1 MELYLEYWFTFFF
14 IFPIAEW
21 GLHYIMHKYN
31 ITFNNNHNEIVKKYK
46 IQKIVNLNIEYW
58 PIIPI
63 ILCLYNTFFIG
74 VLFFSKYYIIH
85 TLIHRYPRL
94 LPDLTYHHNIHH
106 IYSNYNYCV
115 TNIWPDKLFG
125 TQYIN

>member
-21 GLHYIMHKYN
+21 GLHYLMHKYN
-31 ITFNNNHNEIVKKYK
+31 ITFHNNHHEIITKNK
-46 IQKIVNLNIEYW
+46 IDKIINLNIEYW

-85 TLIHRYPRL
+85 TLIHRYPQL
-94 LPDLTYHHNIHH
+94 LPELTNHHNIHH

-115 TNIWPDKLFG
+115 TNIWPDKLFK
-125 TQYIN
+125 TQYIK

>member
-21 GLHYIMHKYN
+21 TLHYLMHKYN
-31 ITFNNNHNEIVKKYK
+31 ITFHNTHHEIVTNYK
-46 IQKIVNLNIEYW
+46 IQKMVHLNIEYW

-63 ILCLYNTFFIG
+63 ILCFYNTFFIG

-85 TLIHRYPRL
+85 TLIHRYPKL
-94 LPDLTYHHNIHH
+94 LPELTNHHTIHH
-106 IYSNYNYCV
+106 IYSNYNFCV
-115 TNIWPDKLFG
+115 TNIWPDKVFR
-125 TQYIN
+125 THYIK